1 MGGSAC
7 SLRTPLLS
15 SLFYINL
22 ALRTDVVSMTSSCET
37 RSEQEWRCRE
47 GGGRE
52 FSRMGSPSRPTSST
66 PPRHVS
72 AGGEKERTEQ
82 NSQETSRT
90 LSRFLQCEIL
100 NQVYLSL
107 GAEGRLLQ
115 PQLGVGED
123 SGVCQRPNVE
133 WGDLGIS
140 TATVL
145 LQQTPSVD
153 PGIFSGCAVICDSP
167 SLALPL
173 SRITQLTNA
182 PRAPRCDVLKG

>member
-1 MGGSAC
+1 
-7 SLRTPLLS
+7 
-15 SLFYINL
+15 
-22 ALRTDVVSMTSSCET
+22 
-37 RSEQEWRCRE
+37 
-47 GGGRE
+47 
-52 FSRMGSPSRPTSST
+52 MGSPSRPTSST

-115 PQLGVGED
+115 PQLGVGAD
-123 SGVCQRPNVE
+123 SGVCPRPNVE

-140 TATVL
+140 TATVQS
-145 LQQTPSVD
+145 QQAPSVG

-173 SRITQLTNA
+173 LRITQLTNA
-182 PRAPRCDVLKG
+182 PRALRCDVMKG